1 MRIDSRFFNRVMI
14 IAAIF
19 GMVLIAWFTI
29 SMRKS
34 QYVDFEKEWTGS
46 KEWNQSFV
54 RMVGSNDST
63 RLRNINKPMVIY
75 FWSGWSDLS
84 IKGLSELVAIMPNN
98 EVILAPIV
106 KDDEDAAVSRISTEI
121 SNRVNFSM
129 GTFWYLEKKVPAI
142 PTAIYIDSA
151 GVIQH
156 IRIGYEDTT
165 IVKKHLEKIG
175 IYARNL
181 QK

>member
-1 MRIDSRFFNRVMI
+1 MRIDSRFFNRVMLVS
-14 IAAIF
+14 AIF
-19 GMVLIAWFTI
+19 GMVLIAWFTF
-29 SMRKS
+29 SMRKD
-34 QYVDFEKEWTGS
+34 QYVDFEKQWLGS
-46 KEWNQSFV
+46 TEWNQSFV

-84 IKGLSELVAIMPNN
+84 IKGLSELVAVMPNDK
-98 EVILAPIV
+98 VILAPIV
-106 KDDEDAAVSRISTEI
+106 KDNDDDAVSRISTEI
-121 SNRVNFSM
+121 SNRVNFSS

-142 PTAIYIDSA
+142 PTTIYLDSTGA
-151 GVIQH
+151 IQH
-156 IRIGYEDTT
+156 IKVGYEDTT
-165 IVKKHLEKIG
+165 FVKENLEKIG